1 MNVLTKIS
9 AIFLISS
16 VASCTTVPPDP
27 WTDLETETEAAV
39 TPLDCGSFPFP
50 ADFNDEVATYDKA
63 GTNDL
68 NDYRLCSEANEA
80 IAGEHAKQI
89 DQLKISRKGL
99 TEAGQAQRRIADM
112 KEIMLTDER
121 RHSLYM
127 KFGLYAVIIAMGFAL

>member
-50 ADFNDEVATYDKA
+50 ADFNDEVVTYDKA

-68 NDYRLCSEANEA
+68 NDYRKCAQANHD
-80 IAGEHAKQI
+80 IAEQHALQI
-89 DQLKISRKGL
+89 NQLKIARAAL
-99 TEAGQAQRRIADM
+99 VDAGGAQRRIADM
-112 KEIMLTDER
+112 RQQALTDER
-121 RHSLYM
+121 QHNLWTTW
-127 KFGLYAVIIAMGFAL
+127 GLYAVILAMGFAL